1 MRENLTLKKIIML
14 FIISFAV
21 LFIEI
26 YFFTNSNGLSGAII
40 RTIAMQSL
48 VFVPIFILKI
58 VKKYN
63 NY

>member
-48 VFVPIFILKI
+48 VFVPIL
-58 VKKYN
+58 N
-63 NY
+63 NS